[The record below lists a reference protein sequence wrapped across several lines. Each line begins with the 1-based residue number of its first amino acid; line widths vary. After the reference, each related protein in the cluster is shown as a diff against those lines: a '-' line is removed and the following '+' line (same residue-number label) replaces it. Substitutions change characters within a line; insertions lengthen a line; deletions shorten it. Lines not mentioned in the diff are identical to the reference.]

1 MAIAAWR
8 VGFAA
13 PTACVA
19 PANISVP
26 CAGCCL
32 LDTLTHLPLIF
43 TRLLAGLETLSV
55 VGFSRVPPALAAA
68 TSLTE
73 LRLGSTLY
81 TTFQV
86 GKRGVATLQ
95 QLPRLAML
103 RLPPLSD
110 EDRRRVQRL
119 LRDRPQLRA
128 FIGKALRQHQ
138 TCCADD

>member
-1 MAIAAWR
+1 M
-8 VGFAA
+8 
-13 PTACVA
+13 
-19 PANISVP
+19 
-26 CAGCCL
+26 

-73 LRLGSTLY
+73 LRMGSTLY